1 MEFLSTRLS
10 PIKVKHAQESETSGN
25 NECLSDEREESNFGV

>member
-10 PIKVKHAQESETSGN
+10 PIKVKHAQESETSGI
-25 NECLSDEREESNFGV
+25 NEHLSDKREESNFGI